1 MTRTQKPRQQK
12 QRAVQRFNWFKHLN
26 AIIPAVATLLQVYGL
41 LSHEQA
47 SAWAALA
54 LTIIRLWLNWRA
66 ERTSH
71 AAEGTSHSAS
81 HAGNTCSLQ
90 NRQKSPG
97 ILPLLEKIAQQ
108 EGV

>member
-12 QRAVQRFNWFKHLN
+12 RRAVQRFNWIKHLN

-71 AAEGTSHSAS
+71 ATEGTSHSVS
-81 HAGNTCSLQ
+81 Q
-90 NRQKSPG
+90 RR
-97 ILPLLEKIAQQ
+97 
-108 EGV
+108 

>member
-12 QRAVQRFNWFKHLN
+12 QRAVQRFNWFKHLS

-54 LTIIRLWLNWRA
+54 LTIIRLWLNWRT

-71 AAEGTSHSAS
+71 TTEGTSHSVS
-81 HAGNTCSLQ
+81 Q
-90 NRQKSPG
+90 RR
-97 ILPLLEKIAQQ
+97 
-108 EGV
+108 

>member
-26 AIIPAVATLLQVYGL
+26 AIIPAIATLLQVYGL

-71 AAEGTSHSAS
+71 AAESTSHSVS
-81 HAGNTCSLQ
+81 Q
-90 NRQKSPG
+90 RR
-97 ILPLLEKIAQQ
+97 
-108 EGV
+108 

>member
-12 QRAVQRFNWFKHLN
+12 HRVVQRFNWFKHLN

-41 LSHEQA
+41 LSQEQA

-54 LTIIRLWLNWRA
+54 LTIIRLWLNWCT

-81 HAGNTCSLQ
+81 Q
-90 NRQKSPG
+90 RR
-97 ILPLLEKIAQQ
+97 
-108 EGV
+108 